1 MFFSLK
7 EIAALASQQAGYMSW
22 FNVQG
27 SPVDSHGHNAKL
39 MNDNPKVASTWKCRI
54 LMDFA
59 CESCLLPEMKL
70 QPVHPTII
78 EKAIKNKLLDY

>member
-1 MFFSLK
+1 
-7 EIAALASQQAGYMSW
+7 MSW

-27 SPVDSHGHNAKL
+27 SPVDSRGQNAKL
-39 MNDNPKVASTWKCRI
+39 MDENPEVGSTWKGRI

-70 QPVHPTII
+70 QPVESATI
-78 EKAIKNKLLDY
+78 EKAIKNKLLDYETGYEY